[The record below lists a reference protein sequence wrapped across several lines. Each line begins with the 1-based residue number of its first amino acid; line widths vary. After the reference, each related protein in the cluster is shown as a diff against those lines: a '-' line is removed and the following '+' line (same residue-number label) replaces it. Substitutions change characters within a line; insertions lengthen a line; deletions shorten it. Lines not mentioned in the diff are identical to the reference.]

1 MTSAAEQEARVV
13 GLIRDRQYREAAEAC
28 DRMNQQYPDYEP
40 GWYTASRLAMVV
52 EEPLLALRAIDRALL
67 LSPGRPEWLFHR
79 VECLGA
85 LGDLHEARITAEH
98 VAGHLFESAEV
109 SSAFALSLSRLGLY
123 EDARRHYAQAIKL
136 DPGKSQNYY
145 NLATVER
152 FLGDT
157 EAAQAALTRCL
168 ALDPDDEDALFLRA
182 GLKTQTDEDNNV
194 DDLQEAYIRA
204 EGQPPKRVRICYALS
219 KELEDMGDYDRSF
232 EYLSEGSSLRRSGI
246 KYTLQNDLDAIQS
259 IRETYTAE
267 VFDGR
272 IEGHVNAEPIF
283 VIGMPRTGTTLVE
296 RILSNHSVVQS
307 AGELPTFSVELVK
320 HCQRI
325 NGDMP
330 ERPSDLV
337 PRSIG
342 VNFEEL
348 GAAYIAGARPK
359 STATAHFIDKL
370 PLNFL
375 YAGLI
380 HLALPKAKIILLERD
395 PMDACYAVYKTLFEG
410 IYPFSYDLT
419 ELGEYLLAYRQLI
432 DHWQTVMP
440 GVMHVVKYED
450 LVTEPKPVV
459 ENLLS
464 YCGLSYEEACLKYYE
479 SNEAVT
485 TASAVQ
491 VRDNF
496 FQSSIGKW
504 RNYEKP
510 LASVAEMLGIK

>member
-1 MTSAAEQEARVV
+1 MTNAAEQEARVV
-13 GLIRDRQYREAAEAC
+13 RLIRDRQYREAAEAC
-28 DRMNQQYPDYEP
+28 DQMNQQYPDYEP
-40 GWYTASRLAMVV
+40 GWYTASRLAMAVK
-52 EEPLLALRAIDRALL
+52 EPLLAVRAIDRALL

-85 LGDLHEARITAEH
+85 LGDLHEARISAEQIS
-98 VAGHLFESAEV
+98 GHLFQSAEV
-109 SSAFALSLSRLGLY
+109 SATFAFSLSRLGLY
-123 EDARRHYAQAIKL
+123 EEARRQYTQAIKL
-136 DPGKSQNYY
+136 KPEQSSSYY

-168 ALDPDDEDALFLRA
+168 ELNPDDEDAHFLRA
-182 GLKTQTDEDNNV
+182 GLKTQTVEDNNV
-194 DDLQEAYIRA
+194 DDLQAAYARA
-204 EGQPPKRVRICYALS
+204 EEQAHKRVRICYALS
-219 KELEDMGDYDRSF
+219 KELEDMGDFDRSF

-246 KYTLQNDLDAIQS
+246 KYTLQNDLDAIQA
-259 IRETYTAE
+259 IRENYTAD
-267 VFDGR
+267 VFDGQ
-272 IEGHVNAEPIF
+272 IDGHVNAEPIF

-320 HCQRI
+320 HCQRL
-325 NGDMP
+325 NGDTP
-330 ERPSDLV
+330 EGPSDLV
-337 PRSIG
+337 LRSMG

-348 GAAYIAGARPK
+348 GVGYIAGARPK
-359 STATAHFIDKL
+359 ANTTAHFIDKL

-440 GVMHVVKYED
+440 GVMHVVNYEE

-464 YCGLSYEEACLKYYE
+464 YCGLSYEEACLKFYE

-504 RNYEKP
+504 RNYEKQ
-510 LASVAEMLGIK
+510 LAPVAEFLGIK